1 MLQSL
6 AQFRIALL
14 DLLEQPHIFDGD
26 NCLVSK
32 GLEEIDLLVGE
43 RFDYR
48 TTNENRS
55 NRNTFAYQW
64 HGKLGSIT

>member
-1 MLQSL
+1 
-6 AQFRIALL
+6 
-14 DLLEQPHIFDGD
+14 LEQPDVLDSDDG
-26 NCLVSK
+26 LVGK
-32 GLEEIDLLVGE
+32 GFEEIDLLVGE
-43 RFDYR
+43 RIDYR

>member
-1 MLQSL
+1 MLQGL
-6 AQFRIALL
+6 AQFRVAFL
-14 DLLEQPHIFDGD
+14 DLLEQPHVLDGD
-26 NCLVSK
+26 DGLISK
-32 GLEEIDLLVGE
+32 GFEKIDLLVGE
-43 RFDYR
+43 RIDYR